1 MTAGIL
7 LLLAAS
13 SGGPAAVSS
22 GSSSATSL
30 TVVTGC
36 CRVLPAMERGARDAM
51 VSLRVS
57 TASGV
62 SRGCGVVVGTGGLVL
77 TTFDAVAG
85 ARALSAVTAAGTR
98 LPASVVATD
107 QASDVA
113 LVKVPAELPVARF
126 DDDGGPGAGQRAVAM
141 AVSADGSR
149 DGDQSTVTMWT
160 TGTIRSVD
168 ATVSQGA
175 AIGMAGIDVVTGTRS
190 AIAGEAL
197 LDPTGR
203 VLGILDT
210 ADGRGKNKL
219 FLPAQLVV
227 GVAHVLAVSGRV
239 DHGWLGIQGGDAPAP
254 AITTTTSVTNVR
266 PTPTRQA
273 ETGERRPGGGALVE
287 AVEPNGAS
295 VGLLRP
301 GDVIHSIDGQP
312 VRTMAELRDRLYVLP
327 PGAWVV
333 LGVSYRG
340 STKSVAV
347 DLAGSP

>member
-1 MTAGIL
+1 VTAGIL

-13 SGGPAAVSS
+13 SGGPGAVSP

-36 CRVLPAMERGARDAM
+36 CRVLPAMERSARDAM
-51 VSLRVS
+51 VSLRIS

-62 SRGCGVVVGTGGLVL
+62 SRGCGVVVENGGLVL

-113 LVKVPAELPVARF
+113 LVKVPAELTVARF
-126 DDDGGPGAGQRAVAM
+126 DDGPDAGHRAVVM

-149 DGDQSTVTMWT
+149 DSDQSTVTMWT

-175 AIGMAGIDVVTGTRS
+175 AIGMAGIDVATGTRS

-203 VLGILDT
+203 VLGILDA
-210 ADGRGKNKL
+210 ADGGGKDKL

-227 GVAHVLAVSGRV
+227 DVAHVLAVSGRV
-239 DHGWLGIQGGDAPAP
+239 DHGWLGIQGGDAPGP
-254 AITTTTSVTNVR
+254 AITTTTSVTNVH

-273 ETGERRPGGGALVE
+273 ETGERRPGDGALVE

-340 STKSVAV
+340 STRSVAV
-347 DLAGSP
+347 NLASSP